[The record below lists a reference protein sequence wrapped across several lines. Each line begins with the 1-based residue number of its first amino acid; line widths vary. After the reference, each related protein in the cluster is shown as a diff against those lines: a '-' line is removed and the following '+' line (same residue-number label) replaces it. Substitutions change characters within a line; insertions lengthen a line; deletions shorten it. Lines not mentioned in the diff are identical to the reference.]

1 MALSMIY
8 FSPVLAGIA
17 AVSGI
22 VEIMRPRWV
31 TKLEWR
37 AQYPS
42 GVLYMRGAA
51 DVLAAVLMTFPQFAF
66 FGSALLLATS
76 MTVLTALLID
86 LEFQLSLVPFAV
98 ALGASV
104 NGFYSVN

>member
-1 MALSMIY
+1 MALSINY
-8 FSPVLAGIA
+8 LSPFLAVIA
-17 AVSGI
+17 AMLGL

-42 GVLYMRGAA
+42 GVLYARGAA
-51 DVLAAVLMTFPQFAF
+51 DVLAAVLLIFPQFAF
-66 FGSALLLATS
+66 FGSALLLVTS
-76 MTVLTALLID
+76 MTVLAALLID
-86 LEFQLSLVPFAV
+86 LEFQLSLVPLAV

-104 NGFYSVN
+104 NGFFSVI